1 MTIKNK
7 STKVVKKIMS
17 CLCCLLCLS
26 TAFGVSELSYAT
38 EKVSQATY
46 SQQDIEALNKSA
58 QQKAQS
64 YQTQALQLN
73 EQALATSK
81 QHEDGARQTA
91 EIGKEKWLEAME
103 KLKTQY
109 VNDKQLAAMQKQY
122 HGLLIFASLGM
133 PEASLK
139 ALVKQADQ
147 VGAPVIIQGLYK
159 NIFQLTADKIFNLV
173 KPKKE
178 GGKYQGG
185 IVIDPN
191 WFKMYGITKVPAFVI
206 THQFNA
212 CLGGKSGKSGK
223 SGKDCK
229 VADYDILTGNL
240 SVQDALTVF
249 KRKGQAQFQAVVD
262 QFLSLTDQK

>member
-1 MTIKNK
+1 MYANSIR
-7 STKVVKKIMS
+7 VKRVEKITS
-17 CLCCLLCLS
+17 LLCFLICQFS
-26 TAFGVSELSYAT
+26 LLGVSQHSYAT
-38 EKVSQATY
+38 ENVSQPTY
-46 SQQDIEALNKSA
+46 SQQDIEALNQSA

-81 QHEDGARQTA
+81 QHEDAARQTA
-91 EIGKEKWLEAME
+91 EMGKEKWLEAMA
-103 KLKTQY
+103 KLKNQY
-109 VNDKQLAAMQKQY
+109 IDDKQLAAMQKQY
-122 HGLLIFASLGM
+122 HGLLIFASLWM

-147 VGAPVIIQGLYK
+147 VGAPIIIQGLYK
-159 NIFQLTADKIFNLV
+159 NSFQLTADKIFDLV
-173 KPKKE
+173 KPEKAEKE

-212 CLGGKSGKSGK
+212 CLGGK
-223 SGKDCK
+223 DCK
-229 VADYDILTGNL
+229 VADYDILTGNI
-240 SVQDALTVF
+240 SAQDALTVF
-249 KRKGQAQFQAVVD
+249 KRKGQRQFQAVVE
-262 QFLSLTDQK
+262 QFLSLTDQADHR

>member
-1 MTIKNK
+1 MYAKTK
-7 STKVVKKIMS
+7 SVKKVAKRKMKNATS
-17 CLCCLLCLS
+17 FARYLFCLS
-26 TAFGVSELSYAT
+26 GLFGVSMLSYAT
-38 EKVSQATY
+38 ENVSQSPY
-46 SQQDIEALNKSA
+46 SQQQIEALNKSA

-81 QHEDGARQTA
+81 QHEDVARETA
-91 EIGKEKWLEAME
+91 EMGKEKWLEAME

-133 PEASLK
+133 PEASLR

-147 VGAPVIIQGLYK
+147 VGAPVIIQGLYQ
-159 NIFQLTADKIFNLV
+159 NSFQLTADKIFNLV

-206 THQFNA
+206 TNQFNP
-212 CLGGKSGKSGK
+212 CLA
-223 SGKDCK
+223 GKDCK

-249 KRKGQAQFQAVVD
+249 KRKGQAQFQAVVE
-262 QFLSLTDQK
+262 QFLSLTYQK